1 MLLRPKLK
9 AENMFEI
16 PRLVSV
22 SLQVQK
28 YIEGCR
34 SSLVK
39 QATLLERAEAMNYFL
54 MSNFTADLTAT
65 YKSIRDNF
73 KFISR
78 QILIIDGN
86 LHAKERR
93 QWMS

>member
-39 QATLLERAEAMNYFL
+39 
-54 MSNFTADLTAT
+54 
-65 YKSIRDNF
+65 
-73 KFISR
+73 
-78 QILIIDGN
+78 
-86 LHAKERR
+86 
-93 QWMS
+93 